1 MSRSIAFRLLAS
13 VSLFAMPTAVFAQ
26 TQSGTADASLEEE
39 DVSGS
44 EIIVTA
50 NKRAQNI
57 QDVPLAI
64 TALTGD
70 TLRENNIVEARD
82 LFQRI
87 TNISVA
93 SNASAGQLQL
103 SIRGINFL
111 SFSPISVQP
120 VLTFVDDVVINSP
133 QSSGLYVFDLDRVE
147 VLRGPQNTL
156 YGRNTTGGAVN
167 FVTRKPRIDE
177 EANGYVDVSYGR
189 FDSINVNAAVGAL
202 LIEVTGFQTAAVA
215 RSACQPPVVSYLSG

>member
-1 MSRSIAFRLLAS
+1 MSRSFAFRLLAS

-87 TNISVA
+87 PNISVA

-120 VLTFVDDVVINSP
+120 VLTFVDDVVIN
-133 QSSGLYVFDLDRVE
+133 
-147 VLRGPQNTL
+147 
-156 YGRNTTGGAVN
+156 
-167 FVTRKPRIDE
+167 
-177 EANGYVDVSYGR
+177 
-189 FDSINVNAAVGAL
+189 
-202 LIEVTGFQTAAVA
+202 
-215 RSACQPPVVSYLSG
+215 